1 MKNSNKKLR
10 HKLMKSPM
18 NTLSIRDRIAQIN
31 IRLDILEK
39 DNLRFMKWLQM
50 DQKKRR
56 EAQKERRE
64 AQKER
69 RETQSKLEA
78 TANTLEE
85 TRSKLE
91 ATADTLEETKGKLED
106 TTNRLKVVEDELDF
120 TANIIEVAHEERGQ
134 LKANL
139 AAFNEMFARSV
150 SGNS

>member
-50 DQKKRR
+50 DQKK
-56 EAQKERRE
+56 RRE